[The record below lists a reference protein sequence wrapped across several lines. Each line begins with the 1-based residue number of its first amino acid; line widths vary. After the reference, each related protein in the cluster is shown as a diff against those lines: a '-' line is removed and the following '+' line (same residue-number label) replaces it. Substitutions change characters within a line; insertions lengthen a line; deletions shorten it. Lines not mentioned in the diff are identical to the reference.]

1 VRLDQILNYHLL
13 FDLEGDVFVVV
24 VVVEVVPLVVDVEL
38 LPLDVVDV
46 VEPVSVVVPE
56 LDVPDVVVELV
67 PVVEVLVPVDGSGNS
82 MRAVEFALQMAR
94 NHPSVEVTL
103 LAVACHYETRYFEG
117 YAVDGE
123 LLSKQCQ
130 EQFGEVL
137 VKASRVF
144 IDAGVE
150 VKTEMVTGD
159 PGTAITAYVKDNS
172 IDRVIMGS
180 RGLSP
185 FKGMILG
192 SVTYKVLHNVKVPVT
207 VVK

>member
-1 VRLDQILNYHLL
+1 MK
-13 FDLEGDVFVVV
+13 
-24 VVVEVVPLVVDVEL
+24 
-38 LPLDVVDV
+38 
-46 VEPVSVVVPE
+46 
-56 LDVPDVVVELV
+56 
-67 PVVEVLVPVDGSGNS
+67 VLVPVDGSENS
-82 MRAVEFALQMAR
+82 MRAVEFALQMAK
-94 NHPSVEVTL
+94 NHPAVEVIL

-123 LLSKQCQ
+123 LLSRQCQ
-130 EQFGEVL
+130 EQFAEVL
-137 VKASRVF
+137 HKASQVF
-144 IDAGVE
+144 TDAGVE
-150 VKTEMVTGD
+150 VKTEMLTGD
-159 PGTAITAYVKDNS
+159 PGTAIAGYVEDNG